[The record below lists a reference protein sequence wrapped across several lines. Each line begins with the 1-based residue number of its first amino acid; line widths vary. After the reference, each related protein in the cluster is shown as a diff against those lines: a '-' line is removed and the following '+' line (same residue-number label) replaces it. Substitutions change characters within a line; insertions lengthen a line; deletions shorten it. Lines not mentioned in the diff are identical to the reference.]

1 MDNDL
6 ISKIREIPNFPT
18 KGINFKDATP
28 LFQDRGAF
36 AIAMDKLAEPYLNQ
50 KLNQKID
57 AVVGIGDRGFLLA
70 PVLAYKLGAG
80 LVITRKKGKLPHK
93 KIQKKYKLEY
103 GTDTMEI
110 HRDAIKPKQKVL
122 IVDDILCSG
131 GTARTCADLVER
143 LGGKIIGFSFLM
155 EDAFSK
161 GREKLKGYKIHSL
174 IKY

>member
-1 MDNDL
+1 L

-18 KGINFKDATP
+18 KGISFKDATP

-36 AIAMDKLAEPYLNQ
+36 AIAMDKLAEPYLNR
-50 KLNQKID
+50 KID
-57 AVVGIGDRGFLLA
+57 AVVGIEARGFLLA
-70 PVLAYKLGAG
+70 PVLAYKLGTG

-103 GTDTMEI
+103 GTDTLEI

-131 GTARTCADLVER
+131 GTARACADLVER